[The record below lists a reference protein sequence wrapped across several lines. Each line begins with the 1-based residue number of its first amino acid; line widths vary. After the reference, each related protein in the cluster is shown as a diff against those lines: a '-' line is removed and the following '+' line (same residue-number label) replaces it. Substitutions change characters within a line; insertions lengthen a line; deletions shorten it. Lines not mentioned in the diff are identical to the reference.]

1 MKCNWRRWLWGIIP
15 LLVLGWVAVQAEHR
29 RLEAD
34 LTERARVA
42 LDKTGFPWALADFK
56 GRDAVLTG
64 RAPQEG
70 DPGKA
75 ADAVASVFGV
85 RVVENNARLLDKA
98 DTYLWS
104 ASRRNNRVRL
114 TGYAPSVSTKL
125 AILGVTKASFPGF
138 EIVDRTTLARGVPSH
153 DVWLAGVSFGLKQLT
168 SIKRGDIRMKDLEM
182 AIAGEAEDIPGYR
195 AIKQALANNV
205 PKGIKVTD
213 DLVTAPTVSPF
224 TWSGQFANGR
234 FVLSGYVPNDTVRN
248 DLVAAAKA
256 SLPGM
261 SIIDKM
267 EPGEGAPPGWAE
279 VIVAGLRQLGRLEGA
294 SLEAKDAVLLVSGT
308 AADGATA
315 EAVRRALRTAVPPS
329 IKLTDQIRVKE
340 LPLPPPPP
348 MPPPLPAPA
357 EAPVKEPEAP
367 TGSRI
372 DLPAPPPL
380 PLPAAAEPPAK
391 APEESTAS
399 RIDPTPPAPPPP
411 AASSPVAPAAKPAPP
426 PEAVVKAKAC
436 EDELSAV
443 AHAGLIQ
450 FRVGSADLDS
460 ASFETLDKLAAA
472 AKSCPGMHIEV
483 GGHAS
488 AEGGTAHNQQLSFR
502 RAQSVVTYLTKAG
515 VDAALLEAI
524 GYGTTRPIAP
534 NDSNENMAKNRRI
547 EFTVRPK

>member
-1 MKCNWRRWLWGIIP
+1 MVGAAAFDGRCHDLGSRTGMKCNWGRWLWGIIP
-15 LLVLGWVAVQAEHR
+15 LLVLGWVAVQAEHA

-42 LDKTGFPWALADFK
+42 LDNAGFPWALADFK
-56 GRDAVLTG
+56 ARDAVLTG

-75 ADAVASVFGV
+75 ADALAAVFGV

-138 EIVDRTTLARGVPSH
+138 EIVDRTTLARGVPAQ

-195 AIKQALANNV
+195 AIKQALANSV
-205 PKGIKVTD
+205 PKGIKVTS
-213 DLVTAPTVSPF
+213 DLVTAPSVSPF

-234 FVLSGYVPNDTVRN
+234 FILSGYVPNDAVRA
-248 DLVAAAKA
+248 DLVATAKA

-267 EPGEGAPPGWAE
+267 DPGEGAPPGWAE
-279 VIVAGLRQLGRLEGA
+279 MVIAGLRELSRLEGA
-294 SLEAKDAVLLVSGT
+294 SFETKDAVLVVSGT

-315 EAVRRALRTAVPPS
+315 EAIRHALRAAVPAS
-329 IKLTDQIRVKE
+329 VKLTDQIRVKE
-340 LPLPPPPP
+340 LPLPAPPP
-348 MPPPLPAPA
+348 MPPPLPLPAPA
-357 EAPVKEPEAP
+357 EAPAKEPAAP
-367 TGSRI
+367 
-372 DLPAPPPL
+372 
-380 PLPAAAEPPAK
+380 
-391 APEESTAS
+391 TAS
-399 RIDPTPPAPPPP
+399 RIDPPAQPVQPPPTAAPP
-411 AASSPVAPAAKPAPP
+411 AASQPTAEPPAKPAPP

-436 EDELSAV
+436 EDELSAL
-443 AHAGLIQ
+443 ARAGLIQ
-450 FRVGSADLDS
+450 FRVGSTELDS

-488 AEGGTAHNQQLSFR
+488 AEGGAEHNQQLSFR
-502 RAQSVVTYLTKAG
+502 RAQSVVTYLGKAG

-534 NDSNENMAKNRRI
+534 NDTSENMAKNRRI

>member
-1 MKCNWRRWLWGIIP
+1 
-15 LLVLGWVAVQAEHR
+15 
-29 RLEAD
+29 
-34 LTERARVA
+34 
-42 LDKTGFPWALADFK
+42 
-56 GRDAVLTG
+56 VLTG

-75 ADAVASVFGV
+75 ADALTALFGV

-138 EIVDRTTLARGVPSH
+138 EIVDRTTLARGVPAQ

-195 AIKQALANNV
+195 AIKQALANSV
-205 PKGIKVTD
+205 PKGIKVSA

-224 TWSGQFANGR
+224 TWSGQFAGGR
-234 FVLSGYVPNDTVRN
+234 FILSGYVPNDALRA

-256 SLPGM
+256 SLPSM

-267 EPGEGAPPGWAE
+267 DPGEGAPQGWAE
-279 VIVAGLRQLGRLEGA
+279 MVIAGLRELSRLEGA
-294 SLEAKDAVLLVSGT
+294 SFETKDAALVVSGT

-315 EAVRRALRTAVPPS
+315 EAIRQALRAAVPGS
-329 IKLTDQIRVKE
+329 IKLTDHIRVKE
-340 LPLPPPPP
+340 LPLPAPPP
-348 MPPPLPAPA
+348 MPPPLPLP
-357 EAPVKEPEAP
+357 APVEPPAKEPEAP
-367 TGSRI
+367 T
-372 DLPAPPPL
+372 
-380 PLPAAAEPPAK
+380 
-391 APEESTAS
+391 AS
-399 RIDPTPPAPPPP
+399 RIDAPAQPAQPSPAAPTAVSPP
-411 AASSPVAPAAKPAPP
+411 AASPPAPEPPAKPAPP

-436 EDELSAV
+436 EDELSTLAR
-443 AHAGLIQ
+443 AGLIQ
-450 FRVGSADLDS
+450 FRVGSAELDS

-472 AKSCPGMHIEV
+472 AKSCPAMHIEV

-488 AEGGTAHNQQLSFR
+488 AEGGAEINQQLSFR
-502 RAQSVVTYLTKAG
+502 RAQSVVAYLSKAG

-534 NDSNENMAKNRRI
+534 NDTVENMAKNRRI